1 MVGLAEVVATD
12 GIEPS
17 LTGPKAVVLTV
28 IRQGGKAGAGC
39 AKLYRTTTAI
49 WWSLRPGCAD
59 FSAIF
64 INFVVSNI
72 KINEI

>member
-1 MVGLAEVVATD
+1 MVGLAEVVASD

-39 AKLYRTTTAI
+39 KDSIR
-49 WWSLRPGCAD
+49 D
-59 FSAIF
+59 FH
-64 INFVVSNI
+64 
-72 KINEI
+72 

>member
-1 MVGLAEVVATD
+1 MVGLAEVVASD

-39 AKLYRTTTAI
+39 AKLYRATTAI

-64 INFVVSNI
+64 INFVVPNI